1 MLIPGGFDSFVGY
14 DGRIEKKFNGK
25 MFYIQFGSKIDS
37 STSKCAQEFNKC
49 MLERQ
54 KAQTDGNQENRH
66 NLTNVFPI
74 ISDYLESTRELSAL
88 IEWKQASP
96 FKSTNGQNNNLHKW
110 TAICFGDCGSGK
122 STFLSNV
129 SETFAAKYVKASR
142 GEKISFEHAKS
153 IESVTT
159 KVRIAQAGNCILI
172 DTPGTNDPNRKRHDN
187 LIQVELIN
195 STRDLL
201 KSKTQGI
208 NSLVQCILPSLSQ
221 RIQRSAIESMATA
234 LLTFNCLHKDANM
247 SKHPRVCVVFNNVS
261 KQSELEQSPED
272 QSDVQVEVKQEVR
285 PEEFKSDKYITSY
298 RSLLFEVLQD
308 QYSAMKDE
316 KFIKERI
323 EQLFPASNFY
333 FFKIRDGDK
342 ME

>member
-1 MLIPGGFDSFVGY
+1 
-14 DGRIEKKFNGK
+14 
-25 MFYIQFGSKIDS
+25 
-37 STSKCAQEFNKC
+37 
-49 MLERQ
+49 
-54 KAQTDGNQENRH
+54 
-66 NLTNVFPI
+66 
-74 ISDYLESTRELSAL
+74 
-88 IEWKQASP
+88 
-96 FKSTNGQNNNLHKW
+96 
-110 TAICFGDCGSGK
+110 
-122 STFLSNV
+122 
-129 SETFAAKYVKASR
+129 
-142 GEKISFEHAKS
+142 
-153 IESVTT
+153 
-159 KVRIAQAGNCILI
+159 
-172 DTPGTNDPNRKRHDN
+172 
-187 LIQVELIN
+187 
-195 STRDLL
+195 
-201 KSKTQGI
+201 
-208 NSLVQCILPSLSQ
+208 
-221 RIQRSAIESMATA
+221 
-234 LLTFNCLHKDANM
+234 M